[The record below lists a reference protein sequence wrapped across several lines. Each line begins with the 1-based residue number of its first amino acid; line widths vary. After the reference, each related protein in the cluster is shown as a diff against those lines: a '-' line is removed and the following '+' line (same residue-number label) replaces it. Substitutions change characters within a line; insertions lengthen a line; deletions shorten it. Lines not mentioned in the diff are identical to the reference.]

1 MPLLSKCQ
9 DIFLV
14 WSFFKYS
21 GVQKLRSTNI
31 GFLILNYN
39 FYFSISQGFLVLKIK
54 CTHMK
59 NNIQGIALYIA

>member
-1 MPLLSKCQ
+1 MPFLSKCQ

-14 WSFFKYS
+14 CSFFKYS